1 MSQSNNDPFAFEAEE
16 MRKIGYTVI
25 DKIVEHYST
34 LEQKRVLNMK
44 SDEELDPYF
53 GEEIPEKGTDPI
65 ELIEHL
71 DKYAFTSIMHT
82 DHSRFFS
89 FIPTRSNFIGVM
101 GDTLA
106 AGFNVFAGHWMAGS
120 SAAKIESTCVD
131 WLKEICGF
139 PEKGGGI
146 FTSGGSMANMM
157 AIATARRVKLGAHN
171 QRGTIYYSDQTH
183 SSLAKGLR
191 ILGFG
196 EDQMRQVK
204 TDKSLKMDMGYM
216 LDLLKKD
223 KSEGLNPFCIVGNAG
238 TTNAGVI
245 DPLDGM
251 AEIAKEYDLW
261 FHIDGAYG
269 AAAAVLDDYKE
280 PLKGMDKA
288 DSLTLD
294 PHKWWFQPFE
304 IGCLLVKDDFH
315 LEQTFSVNAEYLDD
329 IKDYTV
335 KEINYYDRGVQLT
348 RSFRALK
355 LYMSIKTFGLDAFK
369 QGIQKGINMAEYTEK
384 RLCKNSA
391 WKIITPAQ
399 MGIINFQYAPE
410 EISDEQANILSK
422 KISDQIVED
431 GFAMVITTKIH
442 GLTVLRMCPIHPG
455 VTEKDIDITIEKMEK
470 YGNQLTIVN

>member
-1 MSQSNNDPFAFEAEE
+1 MSQSNNDPFALNPEE

-25 DKIVEHYST
+25 DKIVDHYSE
-34 LEQKRVLNMK
+34 LEKKKVLNMK
-44 SDEELDPYF
+44 SDEELTPFF
-53 GEEIPEKGTDPI
+53 GGEIPLKSSDPI
-65 ELIEHL
+65 ELIEQL
-71 DKYAFTSIMHT
+71 DKHAFTNIMHT

-89 FIPTRSNFIGVM
+89 FIPTRSNFMGVM

-120 SAAKIESTCVD
+120 SAAKIESTCIN
-131 WLKEICGF
+131 WLKDICGF
-139 PEKGGGI
+139 PKNGGGI
-146 FTSGGSMANMM
+146 FVSGGSMANMM
-157 AIATARRVKLGAHN
+157 AIATARRIKLKGHD
-171 QRGTIYYSDQTH
+171 QKGTIYYSDQTH

-196 EDQMRQVK
+196 EDQMRQVA
-204 TDKSLKMDMGYM
+204 TDNSLKMDMDHM
-216 LDLLKKD
+216 TNLIEQD
-223 KSEGLNPFCIVGNAG
+223 KADGLNPFCIVGNAG

-245 DPLDGM
+245 DPLSEM
-251 AEIAKEYDLW
+251 ADIAQKHDLW
-261 FHIDGAYG
+261 FHVDGAYG
-269 AAAAVLDDYKE
+269 AAAAVLDNGKE
-280 PLKGMDKA
+280 MLKGMDEA

-355 LYMSIKTFGLDAFK
+355 LYMSIKTFGLEAFK
-369 QGIQKGINMAEYTEK
+369 QGIQKGIDIAEYTEK
-384 RLCKNSA
+384 RLRQHSA
-391 WKIITPAQ
+391 WKIVTPAQ

-410 EISDEQANILSK
+410 GTSEEKANALSKLISDK
-422 KISDQIVED
+422 IVED
-431 GFAMVITTKIH
+431 GFAMVLTTKIY

-455 VTEKDIDITIEKMEK
+455 VTEKDIDITISKMEEFAE
-470 YGNQLTIVN
+470 VS